1 MQRFAGLNS
10 IEGWN
15 LTLQLS
21 SRSWPARFSCGKLV
35 RLGDIMVYSIR
46 YRLCSYS
53 LSRSVNKWH
62 KESKANEGRL

>member
-21 SRSWPARFSCGKLV
+21 NKEVLHDYKELECCERIKIVL
-35 RLGDIMVYSIR
+35 R
-46 YRLCSYS
+46 YKIVS
-53 LSRSVNKWH
+53 
-62 KESKANEGRL
+62 KERKTANERIYKIS

>member
-21 SRSWPARFSCGKLV
+21 IERKGVKRMVGEVDGGV
-35 RLGDIMVYSIR
+35 RKKV
-46 YRLCSYS
+46 
-53 LSRSVNKWH
+53 
-62 KESKANEGRL
+62 

>member
-21 SRSWPARFSCGKLV
+21 QIQKNAK
-35 RLGDIMVYSIR
+35 Y
-46 YRLCSYS
+46 
-53 LSRSVNKWH
+53 NK
-62 KESKANEGRL
+62 K

>member
-21 SRSWPARFSCGKLV
+21 GLKKSK
-35 RLGDIMVYSIR
+35 
-46 YRLCSYS
+46 
-53 LSRSVNKWH
+53 NKNL
-62 KESKANEGRL
+62 KILTSKAVMCYIK